1 MALVEMISG
10 SVENLL
16 DVDQIWSIDVALF
29 LPTGADRIGVC
40 SESV

>member
-29 LPTGADRIGVC
+29 LPTDADRIGVC